1 MSYLIDPAGK
11 WWRWP
16 SLALAA
22 KFGRD
27 AADIDIPAYA
37 LRNLGYVWLIHQP
50 EASFLQF
57 RAGMVTPKQI
67 EVLRPVLHEVRPGRP
82 VALVYFASGW
92 TEEIHGDSALL
103 ENRLGQL
110 AALREP
116 RQRDLFIRH
125 NHAQE
130 EWQRRAAAGLT
141 RLHALWREQ
150 GGRLGPRMQEFL
162 RSSGLEHRTVTVG
175 RPDERAPLHVL
186 HTGTDFTLYDS
197 FTMDRLTGRPLAEQ
211 PDRAYGAWVASAYE
225 AIEQSGAP
233 ALDDIDAIV
242 EAPDHDPRRRR
253 YQRLILPWRDEDG
266 RQRFTG
272 TSLLK
277 SDLAI
282 PFDLASA

>member
-27 AADIDIPAYA
+27 DADIDIPAYA
-37 LRNLGYVWLIHQP
+37 LRNLGYVWLINQP

-57 RAGMVTPKQI
+57 RAGMVSERQI
-67 EVLRPVLHEVRPGRP
+67 AMLEPVLHEARPGRP

-92 TEEIHGDSALL
+92 TEEVHADPALL
-103 ENRLGQL
+103 PGRLRQL

-125 NHAQE
+125 GHAVDD
-130 EWQRRAAAGLT
+130 WRRHASPALA
-141 RLHALWREQ
+141 RLYALWREQ
-150 GGRLGPRMQEFL
+150 GGRLGARVQDFL
-162 RSSGLEHRTVTVG
+162 RSSGLEQRTVLVG
-175 RPDERAPLHVL
+175 RPAERDALHVL
-186 HTGTDFTLYDS
+186 RSGTDFTLYDS
-197 FTMDRLTGRPLAEQ
+197 FIMDRLNGQPLAAQ
-211 PDRAYGAWVASAYE
+211 PDRAYGQWVIGAYE
-225 AIEQSGAP
+225 AVEQTGNP
-233 ALDDIDAIV
+233 TLDDIDAIV

-253 YQRLILPWRDEDG
+253 YQRLLLPWRDEDG
-266 RQRFTG
+266 APRFTG

-277 SDLAI
+277 LDLAI
-282 PFDLASA
+282 PFDLAT